1 MCNVG
6 AMSLMSGV
14 QAGLQYVGQKAQAE
28 ATAEYQNKIHAQNTQ
43 IANDAAFNQYK
54 GMQQRMSQERE
65 ARAMDIMK
73 ASRQA
78 RQAMGSG
85 RAAAGEGGVAGNS
98 VDALLRDFE
107 RSEAEYSY
115 GQMRSQQFRESAM
128 MDQMEAVRSQQQGR
142 ILSTIPEPVAMP
154 NPLMIP
160 MALGQGLLDGI
171 KTYGVHNAN
180 TGKIEWSLWG

>member
-43 IANDAAFNQYK
+43 IANDAAFSQYK

-171 KTYGVHNAN
+171 KTYGVQNAN